1 MWGPLSKTNHQIF
14 CSSTITNSDLPL
26 HISPCA
32 LAQFFEP
39 SYKLF
44 LAHNTLTASWAVK
57 KTMKCPMLPKG
68 FPPLNLTAHV
78 EIAFLPLL
86 LCHVFSV
93 LQDYFLSIPAWKKKN
108 IPPLCLAVWV
118 TEKEKSAHHQQE
130 FSPTSGTWTFIS
142 EAQHWVTALK
152 QARWIDT
159 KCLVTLGR
167 GASVGSW

>member
-93 LQDYFLSIPAWKKKN
+93 LQDYFLSIPAWKKKISLPFAWQCEWQRRRN
-108 IPPLCLAVWV
+108 QHIISKSLAP
-118 TEKEKSAHHQQE
+118 H
-130 FSPTSGTWTFIS
+130 
-142 EAQHWVTALK
+142 
-152 QARWIDT
+152 
-159 KCLVTLGR
+159 LGLELS
-167 GASVGSW
+167 SVKHSTGSLH